1 MIVSEKIDPDFP
13 LTAPMMFLKYF
24 VSCDIELKFR
34 NDADFEKYLTKNPL
48 LSNFLQFR
56 VGKPPNFNE
65 ELF

>member
-1 MIVSEKIDPDFP
+1 LTVSEKIDPDFP

-48 LSNFLQFR
+48 LSNFL
-56 VGKPPNFNE
+56 
-65 ELF
+65 